1 MSRATRAAQARG
13 PDEAGCLACTLVEHP
28 ERLPGGPIATIGAWV
43 VEHCVGPL
51 GIGTA
56 VVKPLRHVT
65 SIADLRPVEAEELGP
80 LLASVTK
87 AVAAARA
94 DAGDPPDQ
102 VYCCLWSHADRR
114 PGHIHFVVQPVSTGL
129 MAQHDAHG
137 PALQLRMFEANE
149 PMDPGAVAEA
159 SARIRTHLGRPASR

>member
-1 MSRATRAAQARG
+1 MTPANAVRVPG
-13 PDEAGCLACTLVEHP
+13 EAGCLACTLIEHP

-65 SIADLRPVEAEELGP
+65 RLSDLDPTETAELGP
-80 LLASVTK
+80 LLADVAR
-87 AVAAARA
+87 AVAIAQTE
-94 DAGDPPDQ
+94 AGDAPDQ

-114 PGHIHFVVQPVSTGL
+114 PGHIHFVVQPVSSRL
-129 MAQHDAHG
+129 MALHDAHG
-137 PALQLRMFEANE
+137 PALQLRMFEASE
-149 PMDPGAVAEA
+149 PMDPTAVAEA
-159 SARIRTHLGRPASR
+159 SARIRAHLKDD